1 MVEALRRLVAREGGA
16 VAVADGI
23 DVNDQSI
30 YQILKGVR
38 LPSGRPKGVGPT
50 LRAKLDARYP
60 GWLAAVTP
68 ARPTTTL
75 DQALPVLL
83 GRLAGLDDYT
93 ASKVLGALQAATRSQ
108 APLEAIERDLL
119 QWLGE
124 RAASTTPAALP
135 EKRQANG

>member
-1 MVEALRRLVAREGGA
+1 MVEALRRLVSHEGGA
-16 VAVADGI
+16 VAVADEI

-38 LPSGRPKGVGPT
+38 LPSGRPRGVGPK

-60 GWLAAVTP
+60 GWLDAVTP
-68 ARPTTTL
+68 SHPVTTL
-75 DQALPVLL
+75 TEALPVLL

-93 ASKVLGALQAATRSQ
+93 ARKVLGALQAATRSH
-108 APLEAIERDLL
+108 APLEEIERDLL

-124 RAASTTPAALP
+124 RAASDTPTAAP